1 MCDHEHFN
9 ELRNRVDALEDSVSV
24 YHAKTDERIK
34 TLFQTCEKL
43 SDTATLVMKAALALL
58 GTVLLVSVL
67 ALVYGAIGHNGFNAV
82 VEGSQKIQARVR

>member
-1 MCDHEHFN
+1 MCDHEHFA
-9 ELRNRVDALEDSVSV
+9 ELKGRVDDLEESVNV
-24 YHAKTDERIK
+24 YHAKTDERLK

-58 GTVLLVSVL
+58 GTVLIVSVL

-82 VEGSQKIQARVR
+82 VDGSQKIQARSL